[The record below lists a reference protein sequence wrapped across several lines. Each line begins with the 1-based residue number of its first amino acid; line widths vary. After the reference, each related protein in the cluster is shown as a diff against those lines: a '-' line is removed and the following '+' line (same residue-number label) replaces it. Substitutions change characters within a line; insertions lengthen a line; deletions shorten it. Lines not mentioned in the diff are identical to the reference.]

1 LAVVGGAYYF
11 FGTSTPTARRAPTSN
26 PAATRNAASGVLPL
40 PEAVKLA
47 ALGTASPKVEV
58 GRNPFTFGA
67 RPAPPPPP
75 RPAVLPPPVL
85 PPVVTAPPPPVGPPP
100 IPLKMAGSI
109 VVQPNGRPMATLKD
123 TVTSAVYQVFEGDV
137 VDGRYRI
144 IKIGLQSVVV
154 SYLDG
159 TGQRTIAAGG

>member
-1 LAVVGGAYYF
+1 
-11 FGTSTPTARRAPTSN
+11 
-26 PAATRNAASGVLPL
+26 
-40 PEAVKLA
+40 
-47 ALGTASPKVEV
+47 
-58 GRNPFTFGA
+58 
-67 RPAPPPPP
+67 
-75 RPAVLPPPVL
+75 
-85 PPVVTAPPPPVGPPP
+85 
-100 IPLKMAGSI
+100 MAGSI

-123 TVTSAVYQVFEGDV
+123 TATNAVHQVFEGDV